1 MRTETFATPG
11 AVRLNLDVP
20 AGRIEVET
28 GNMDETHV
36 ELEAL
41 SNNDAVREAVERS
54 RIELL
59 RLGDGFEV
67 VVEVPS
73 QRGVFISFSRGPDIS
88 FGGPEIRLRVSCPVG
103 ADLDVR
109 TKSADLDAR
118 GEYGTVD
125 VKTASGDVSVQ
136 GSRGDGRVKTASG
149 DVHFNQVDARLDV
162 HSASGDLQ
170 VGTVKGDAQIQL
182 VSGDV
187 SIGEA
192 GGSVTANTVS
202 GDQRIQAV
210 LQGRVELRSIS
221 GDIGVGIPRGTRLF
235 VDANT
240 ISGSTSSEVELGDA
254 PGGEAVIE
262 GPLVEVFAKTVSG
275 DVKIERAAARHM
287 TAELSEQ
294 P

>member
-192 GGSVTANTVS
+192 GGRSPRTPSPAISASRPCCRDASSS
-202 GDQRIQAV
+202 G
-210 LQGRVELRSIS
+210 RSPGTSAS
-221 GDIGVGIPRGTRLF
+221 GF
-235 VDANT
+235 
-240 ISGSTSSEVELGDA
+240 
-254 PGGEAVIE
+254 
-262 GPLVEVFAKTVSG
+262 
-275 DVKIERAAARHM
+275 RAAHDSSSMRTPSAGRPARR
-287 TAELSEQ
+287 
-294 P
+294 